1 MSASRSPAAARSAF
15 MGYLRFLVWAVAIGG
30 AAALLGSVPTRRL
43 GGEGALPAMAAG
55 IAIGV
60 IASAV
65 GALPILLARRS
76 GAAPSPVQGLLSMA
90 VRLAVLVVLGVS
102 VGLSG
107 VLPAR
112 PLIVWIALGYG
123 VQLALDVRYAVRGV

>member
-1 MSASRSPAAARSAF
+1 MSASRSPAAEY
-15 MGYLRFLVWAVAIGG
+15 MRFLVWTVAAAVG
-30 AAALLGSVPTRRL
+30 AALLGYVPTRRL
-43 GGEGALPAMAAG
+43 GGEEAIPALIAG
-55 IAIGV
+55 CAIGV

-102 VGLSG
+102 VALSG
-107 VLPAR
+107 VFPTR

-123 VQLALDVRYAVRGV
+123 VQIALEVWYAVRGF